1 MKKFTKSRFLFFII
15 ASILFLIPI
24 SSFGYELERN
34 TAFTKNKFL
43 QLKPNG
49 ESIGELEDEIRPNI
63 DLKGGSVQE
72 EKELLSAFY
81 LLGFSTYEIIY
92 NYRWYPLGKK
102 IDDATVKDTIIST
115 LKNLRDLMAQ
125 VEAEDNLLELIS
137 GIINRIE
144 KESIKS
150 TKQDP
155 KTDALLNEL
164 SYRIREHIINTFGL
178 TYGVYYSFGIWTSKV
193 MAYSELVV
201 VVDGF
206 AEKDLNK
213 KKKQEIV
220 TSFTEELK
228 ELLKSSETFKSQTED
243 LTVKAVSRNLD
254 SLQEIAAEIKST
266 VDAKT
271 AKRLYDYSL
280 NIYYGIVPGN

>member
-1 MKKFTKSRFLFFII
+1 MKKFTKSRFLFFFI
-15 ASILFLIPI
+15 ASILFVIPI

-72 EKELLSAFY
+72 EKELLSALY
-81 LLGFSTYEIIY
+81 SLGFTTYQIIY
-92 NYRWYPLGKK
+92 NYEWYPF
-102 IDDATVKDTIIST
+102 DTTFKDTLIST

-125 VEAEDNLLELIS
+125 VEAEENILELTS
-137 GIINRIE
+137 EIINRIE
-144 KESIKS
+144 KESINSAKR
-150 TKQDP
+150 DP
-155 KTDALLNEL
+155 KTVALLNEL
-164 SYRIREHIINTFGL
+164 SNRIQEHIINTFGL
-178 TYGVYYSFGIWTSKV
+178 SYGVYYSFGIWTNKV
-193 MAYSELVV
+193 MINSELMIFI
-201 VVDGF
+201 DGL

-213 KKKQEIV
+213 KEKQEIV
-220 TSFTEELK
+220 ASLTEELK
-228 ELLKSSETFKSQTED
+228 ELLKLSETFKSQTED